1 MASAASRLRGTKGE
15 MTEETKKNGDTG
27 TRAGLFTR
35 AARVVGGHG
44 IGPGAASKGAASK
57 GAAPA
62 EAAGPG
68 KRTFLD
74 RLRGPG
80 PAAGSA
86 GAAGSTRKTTAAGK
100 GAAAGKTAADKKTTA
115 GWRGAFGRK
124 GAGEKAA
131 AGKSTGGKG
140 AAGKGATAAK
150 AGTERRPLPLPLR
163 LLAMALAFAAMVA
176 FAVVLADLTLDPSP
190 ASVSIAH
197 TNLHPGATLKLYLE
211 QPAFR
216 DAVKQIGG
224 NVLLGVPFGIL
235 VPVLAPGARGVL
247 KVLLLTAVVMLLVE
261 LAQGALVTGR
271 AFDVDDV
278 ILNTA
283 GALLGWLLLGRLL
296 GRAVHARKRKA

>member
-1 MASAASRLRGTKGE
+1 M
-15 MTEETKKNGDTG
+15 
-27 TRAGLFTR
+27 
-35 AARVVGGHG
+35 
-44 IGPGAASKGAASK
+44 
-57 GAAPA
+57 
-62 EAAGPG
+62 
-68 KRTFLD
+68 
-74 RLRGPG
+74 RGPG